1 MRIGGGFFQGRDG
14 HSPCNVL
21 LITTQTNSRI
31 REHKVQKKVRWNIP
45 ECLQDCSRCFN
56 LNSVVE
62 FKESN
67 LKPLQGIDK
76 KESTNTVVQDLHQ
89 VQESQVIAANPP
101 QTVENMSN
109 FFSNPI
115 FSVLQ
120 RRLSKPLKQ
129 WVL

>member
-21 LITTQTNSRI
+21 SITTQTNSSI

-45 ECLQDCSRCFN
+45 ECLQDCSHCFN

-76 KESTNTVVQDLHQ
+76 KRIYKHCGPRFASSPRKPSHRCKST
-89 VQESQVIAANPP
+89 AN
-101 QTVENMSN
+101 S
-109 FFSNPI
+109 
-115 FSVLQ
+115 
-120 RRLSKPLKQ
+120 
-129 WVL
+129 